1 MDSGSAAQRYQSENQ
16 ILLSDSPPPPIP
28 FPPPAMSSELI
39 TSRANPL
46 VKELRALSQKK
57 IRAQR
62 AEFLIQGIQLVLQA
76 ISSRAEIKLLVVA
89 SEMLTSELAREMV
102 EQQARTGTRVIHV
115 SREVFE
121 SFAEREHPTGI
132 AAVIRIA
139 ARTLDE
145 LRVDSDAIFVALD
158 QVSNP
163 GNLGTILR
171 TADAVNASG
180 VILIGNATD
189 PYAPTALNASRGA
202 IFSVPVVQLDHAQML
217 LDWARSQNIRIVTT
231 SDHAAKT
238 LWNVDLRAPILF
250 CLGNEGEGL
259 PSELLVQGE
268 AVKIPMYGAV
278 DSLNLAVAASV
289 LLYEC
294 VRRKT
299 AHVTQNPTYGTNDD

>member
-1 MDSGSAAQRYQSENQ
+1 
-16 ILLSDSPPPPIP
+16 
-28 FPPPAMSSELI
+28 MSSELI

-46 VKELRALSQKK
+46 IKELRALSQKK
-57 IRAQR
+57 MRVQR
-62 AEFLIQGIQLVLQA
+62 AEFLIQGIQLVLEA

-89 SEMLTSELAREMV
+89 AELLTSELARETV
-102 EQQARTGTRVIHV
+102 KQQARAGTRVSYV

-132 AAVIRIA
+132 AAIVKIA
-139 ARTLDE
+139 ERSLNE
-145 LRVDSDAIFVALD
+145 LRIDSNAIFVALY

-171 TADAVNASG
+171 TADAVKVGG
-180 VILIGNATD
+180 VILMGSATD

-202 IFSVPVVQLDHAQML
+202 IFSVPMVQVERAQDV
-217 LDWARSQNIRIVTT
+217 LDWARSQNIRVVTT
-231 SDHAAKT
+231 SDHAAK
-238 LWNVDLRAPILF
+238 NVWDADLTAPLLLLF
-250 CLGNEGEGL
+250 GNEGEGL
-259 PSELLVQGE
+259 PPEILAQGE

-294 VRRKT
+294 VRHNS
-299 AHVTQNPTYGTNDD
+299 AHAARNQNPTNGTSDD